1 MISSLRKAFRLGAAP
16 RLALVGAGGKT
27 TALFRLASEYPPPV
41 LVTTTTH
48 LGMEQLVLGGRHCLV
63 DGPQALATIE
73 AEWPA
78 QALLLTGPATPDGS
92 RWQGLDAEMMELL
105 RQMAERRGAPLLIEA
120 DGSRRLPLKAPGE
133 HEPAIPGFVDGVIVV
148 AGLQGLGKSLD
159 GQTVHRAEIF
169 GQLSG
174 LGQGETITA
183 EALERVLRHP
193 QGGLKNIPA
202 GARRMALLNGADSP
216 ELQEQGHA
224 LAERLL
230 ADYEAAGVVSLGG
243 SRAER
248 GAGGQSVARVWAV
261 HERVAGIIL
270 AAGAGERMGGQVKLL
285 LPWRGETLVRTVAR
299 TALEGG
305 LRPVV
310 VVSGAHADEIEAALS
325 DLPVELA
332 HNPDWRAGQSTSVRV
347 GVEALPGETGAAVF
361 LLGDQPQ
368 TPAALVRALRDEH
381 ARSLA
386 PVVAPVVGGRRANP
400 VLFDRE
406 VFADLRA
413 LQGEAGGRQVFER
426 HGVHPLPWDD
436 ERQLW
441 DVDTPED
448 YERLL
453 RMVD

>member
-1 MISSLRKAFRLGAAP
+1 
-16 RLALVGAGGKT
+16 
-27 TALFRLASEYPPPV
+27 
-41 LVTTTTH
+41 
-48 LGMEQLVLGGRHCLV
+48 
-63 DGPQALATIE
+63 
-73 AEWPA
+73 
-78 QALLLTGPATPDGS
+78 
-92 RWQGLDAEMMELL
+92 
-105 RQMAERRGAPLLIEA
+105 
-120 DGSRRLPLKAPGE
+120 
-133 HEPAIPGFVDGVIVV
+133 
-148 AGLQGLGKSLD
+148 
-159 GQTVHRAEIF
+159 
-169 GQLSG
+169 
-174 LGQGETITA
+174 
-183 EALERVLRHP
+183 
-193 QGGLKNIPA
+193 
-202 GARRMALLNGADSP
+202 
-216 ELQEQGHA
+216 
-224 LAERLL
+224 
-230 ADYEAAGVVSLGG
+230 
-243 SRAER
+243 
-248 GAGGQSVARVWAV
+248 VWAV